1 MYVDFCANIS
11 KMVIAKEEKILEKTE
26 ARNDRIAGSL
36 ETQSF
41 YRCHRFLDPSNI
53 RWRLLERHYLTPYA
67 TKSVSLQIAL

>member
-11 KMVIAKEEKILEKTE
+11 KMVIAKEEKILEKIET
-26 ARNDRIAGSL
+26 RNDRIAGSL

-41 YRCHRFLDPSNI
+41 YRYHRFLDPSNM